1 MLTSCPDK
9 NYFEIQEL
17 WFYYQER
24 LDFESKGIMEGQK
37 IFVEEKTDDYIVVK
51 TEIMTI
57 NLNYEEARNVY
68 GEVYINKKQKRKVRI
83 MN

>member
-1 MLTSCPDK
+1 MILTSCPDK

-17 WFYYQER
+17 WFHYQER

-57 NLNYEEARNVY
+57 NLNYEEANNVY
-68 GEVYINKKQKRKVRI
+68 GEVYINKKQKRKKR
-83 MN
+83 